1 MSISTTFI
9 FGSLISDLT
18 FFTKE
23 VFPIRR
29 GDMRITFMP
38 FSRSFFSRAVSLILS
53 VKFSP
58 STDIP

>member
-1 MSISTTFI
+1 MSITMTFI
-9 FGSLISDLT
+9 LGSLISDLT
-18 FFTKE
+18 LFTVE

-38 FSRSFFSRAVSLILS
+38 FSRSFFSRAVSLILP
-53 VKFSP
+53 VKLSP